1 MHKRGIITICTV
13 ILLLAIFF
21 QLNRMDIFPK
31 FFNRPNIY
39 QEITVADQLDEELLA
54 KKENFLLLFDPTSV
68 YSTYGKS
75 QAEKYLIKIKRNIH
89 SFQGLLKNRLPHV
102 NLYKLFPFSNN
113 CMKGI
118 SLTEPYAAYSVF
130 N

>member
-54 KKENFLLLFDPTSV
+54 AL
-68 YSTYGKS
+68 
-75 QAEKYLIKIKRNIH
+75 
-89 SFQGLLKNRLPHV
+89 
-102 NLYKLFPFSNN
+102 
-113 CMKGI
+113 
-118 SLTEPYAAYSVF
+118 
-130 N
+130 